1 MARGR
6 VKKVIDGDTIQLAS
20 GERVRIAGLHAPE
33 LKERGGKAAK
43 SKLQQVVKKSKY
55 VGLSKPLATS
65 YGRSVRRVTV
75 KTKDVS
81 KLVSRPSKRRK

>member
-6 VKKVIDGDTIQLAS
+6 VKKVIDGDTFKLAS

-33 LKERGGKAAK
+33 LKQHGGKAAK
-43 SKLQQVVKKSKY
+43 GRLQQTLKRSKY
-55 VGLSKPLATS
+55 VGLSRVLATS

-75 KTKDVS
+75 KSKDVG
-81 KLVSRPSKRRK
+81 KLVSRPSKRQK